1 MPYLKCIDESEAKY
15 ILEEVREGIYG
26 DHTGPRSL
34 VSKTIKTGYFYPT
47 MQKVAREF
55 IERRDKCQRFRNVL
69 CIPAE
74 RLMPITFPWP
84 FSQWGIDII
93 DPPPCGK
100 RQVKFLFVAIDYLQ
114 SGLKQKYQQP
124 SRRQWSKT
132 SYGRTQF
139 ANLGYHGQSYR
150 TTGGSLT
157 GCKRL
162 LLKIGDQEPIFV
174 SRSPPGQWT
183 DGSDEPDIAQ
193 DYQNSVGGS
202 ERHIVLT

>member
-15 ILEEVREGIYG
+15 ILEEVREGIYR

-47 MQKVAREF
+47 MQKDAREF
-55 IERRDKCQRFRNVL
+55 IERCNKCQRFRNVL
-69 CIPAE
+69 CIPAK
-74 RLMPITFPWP
+74 RLMPITFPQP
-84 FSQWGIDII
+84 FAQWGIDII
-93 DPPPCGK
+93 DPPPYGK

-114 SGLKQKYQQP
+114 SGLKQKHQQP

-139 ANLGYHGQSYR
+139 ADLGYYGQSYR

-157 GCKRL
+157 VKAS
-162 LLKIGDQEPIFV
+162 ETF
-174 SRSPPGQWT
+174 
-183 DGSDEPDIAQ
+183 AQ
-193 DYQNSVGGS
+193 DWESRTNFHLQVTP
-202 ERHIVLT
+202 RPMDRWK